1 VHGTLKLRKYAPLYL
16 LRFKLEEFHEVIAP
30 VHGRGQVIQEQL
42 GSNAY
47 AKPTKA

>member
-16 LRFKLEEFHEVIAP
+16 RFKLEKFHEVIAP